1 MITTLGK
8 LLQVAALALLP
19 LGMYLEL
26 SGALGRS
33 GGLSQML
40 ILLAVGVAMFSIG
53 RLVEGYARR

>member
-1 MITTLGK
+1 MITALGK
-8 LLQVAALALLP
+8 LLQVAALVLLP

-40 ILLAVGVAMFSIG
+40 IMLVAGVAIFSIG
-53 RLVEGYARR
+53 RLVESYARR

>member
-1 MITTLGK
+1 MIHSLGK
-8 LLQVAALALLP
+8 LLQVAALVILP

-40 ILLAVGVAMFSIG
+40 IMLVAGAALFGIG
-53 RLVEGYARR
+53 RIVEGYARR